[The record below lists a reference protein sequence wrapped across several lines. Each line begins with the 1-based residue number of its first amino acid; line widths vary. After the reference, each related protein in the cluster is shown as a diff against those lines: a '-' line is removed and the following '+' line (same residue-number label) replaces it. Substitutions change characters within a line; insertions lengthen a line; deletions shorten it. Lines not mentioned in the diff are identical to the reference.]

1 MRHKNTSSEVD
12 VANILINLSN
22 NLQPIDHIPHKP
34 IKTYEN
40 VVDGIAIEDY
50 VTYLYSYQIALI
62 QFLKQ

>member
-1 MRHKNTSSEVD
+1 MRYKNTSSEVD

-22 NLQPIDHIPHKP
+22 NLQLIPHKP

-50 VTYLYSYQIALI
+50 VTYLYSYQIALT